1 MANALKRKSTVFLVF
16 IAPNDDATPV
26 LRSFFENHNEIM
38 REKSHEDWPLKLV
51 QYHVYE
57 SPEWDG
63 EDNMAPA
70 PFFDSKFP
78 NITGRTVFVLTEIYE
93 NENGLHH
100 HFIESKEVMPE
111 FNEMLSTF
119 KIEFQCLNQMKV
131 IQSL

>member
-1 MANALKRKSTVFLVF
+1 MANALKGKSTVFLVF
-16 IAPNDDATPV
+16 TAPNDEATPV
-26 LRSFFENHNEIM
+26 LRSFFENHYEFM
-38 REKSHEDWPLKLV
+38 REKKHENGPLKLV

-57 SPEWDG
+57 SPEWEG
-63 EDNMAPA
+63 EDNVAPA
-70 PFFDSKFP
+70 PFFDGKFP